1 MGKIKKV
8 IYAVII
14 LFIVVLTTMESK
26 TYYVSATNK
35 KLNILFISS
44 YDFNFI
50 SFDDQIAGIKDGLN
64 NNVNLRVEYLD
75 SELIRSEKSI
85 ENFYNIIKYTIE
97 NYENFDAVI
106 TGDDEA
112 LQFALK
118 YREDLFKGIPISFLG
133 VEKESLLEKAL
144 EYSMVSGVREMESIS
159 ENLELIKNNHPN
171 VNNIVFV
178 NDSGNNFYPDIVKE
192 YSNFNFSSII
202 TEDISQEEFQD
213 IISKL
218 QDDTAIISLYPDEF
232 KGEKVLSYLEVNK
245 IISEYANDVPIY
257 NILEYGIGTGSI
269 GGKVVDHYKQGK
281 LAGQI
286 VIKLLQGEE
295 PLSIFID
302 DDSANSYVF
311 DYSVLKK
318 YNISKKSL
326 PKNSVIIND
335 PSDIIKQ
342 YKFEISL
349 VIEFIIFLIFIVC
362 ILIKYIFSKR
372 KYEKRI
378 LKAMEEAEEG
388 NKIKSHFIANISHEV
403 RTPVNVILSAVQ
415 LLEVNKT
422 TDQNKLTII
431 KNNCFRLI
439 RLINNVIDVGKV
451 ELGDIKLNLVHINIV
466 NFIESL
472 VNSILPY
479 AEHKK
484 LSVIFDTNE
493 EDVIMKVDANK
504 IERTILNLL
513 SNAIKFS
520 NEGGVIT
527 VNLEFTED
535 LLRVVIEDNGIGINS
550 EDKERMFDKFV
561 QVDNS
566 LTRNNEGCGIGL
578 TIAKSFVELH
588 KGVIKVTSEIN
599 KGTKFIIE
607 LPRFEL
613 DKESDEFIEL
623 KANKLKQKTEIEF
636 SDIYIYS

>member
-302 DDSANSYVF
+302 DDNANSYVF
-311 DYSVLKK
+311 AL
-318 YNISKKSL
+318 
-326 PKNSVIIND
+326 
-335 PSDIIKQ
+335 
-342 YKFEISL
+342 
-349 VIEFIIFLIFIVC
+349 
-362 ILIKYIFSKR
+362 
-372 KYEKRI
+372 
-378 LKAMEEAEEG
+378 
-388 NKIKSHFIANISHEV
+388 
-403 RTPVNVILSAVQ
+403 
-415 LLEVNKT
+415 
-422 TDQNKLTII
+422 
-431 KNNCFRLI
+431 
-439 RLINNVIDVGKV
+439 
-451 ELGDIKLNLVHINIV
+451 
-466 NFIESL
+466 
-472 VNSILPY
+472 
-479 AEHKK
+479 
-484 LSVIFDTNE
+484 
-493 EDVIMKVDANK
+493 
-504 IERTILNLL
+504 
-513 SNAIKFS
+513 
-520 NEGGVIT
+520 
-527 VNLEFTED
+527 
-535 LLRVVIEDNGIGINS
+535 
-550 EDKERMFDKFV
+550 
-561 QVDNS
+561 
-566 LTRNNEGCGIGL
+566 
-578 TIAKSFVELH
+578 
-588 KGVIKVTSEIN
+588 
-599 KGTKFIIE
+599 
-607 LPRFEL
+607 
-613 DKESDEFIEL
+613 
-623 KANKLKQKTEIEF
+623 
-636 SDIYIYS
+636 